1 VGCQTIKIIC
11 TFNIDISKKAKTNKQ
26 KIKNNKT
33 QIHLLITTQNVIYLT
48 FMTTW
53 LAVQSVITGSTTAV
67 QQTPQKKVFLTI
79 RSFVAIVKISRC
91 QIHLLI

>member
-1 VGCQTIKIIC
+1 MY
-11 TFNIDISKKAKTNKQ
+11 
-26 KIKNNKT
+26 
-33 QIHLLITTQNVIYLT
+33 LI

-67 QQTPQKKVFLTI
+67 QQTPQKKVFLTV

-91 QIHLLI
+91 LLLFMINELTYNSND